1 MEISELDSILN
12 QGYYLL
18 KQGEEKD
25 LYYKIKTT
33 YHNDRTQLQAQAVVD
48 YLTNKGAPENRL
60 SAVGMG
66 DQWEKDKSAEERNYW
81 LEIKIK

>member
-1 MEISELDSILN
+1 LDSILN

-48 YLTNKGAPENRL
+48 APENRL